1 MLPLSDVLC
10 FVSGPW
16 STVEVG
22 GMAAGGRSSL
32 VLHLPGLCP
41 GSAAAGALLSSACL
55 AREHLAVGVGFR
67 RALLS
72 LTELCIS
79 DLRA

>member
-1 MLPLSDVLC
+1 
-10 FVSGPW
+10 
-16 STVEVG
+16 
-22 GMAAGGRSSL
+22 MAAGGRSSL